1 MTFSAII
8 FDWAGTMV
16 DFGSLA
22 PVAAMRAAFASER
35 IALTD
40 AQIRAAMGMAK
51 RDHVSAILAEPDVA
65 HAWRDAHAA
74 AANDSDIDRIFARLD
89 PMLREAAAAHADLIP
104 GAAETAALL
113 KRAGVRI
120 GSTTGYTR
128 AMMAPILASAA
139 AQGYAPEVVVCAGET
154 PQGRPSPFMV
164 WTALMQ
170 MGVWPTA
177 GAMKVDDAPVG
188 IAEGKNAGCY
198 TIGVAASGNA
208 MGLSLSEYSGLPEAT
223 RMARL
228 AAARV
233 KLLAAGAD
241 VVIDTIAQLP
251 SALEAKGMRW

>member
-1 MTFSAII
+1 MTFSAVI

-22 PVAAMRAAFASER
+22 PVAAMRAAFASEGVT
-35 IALTD
+35 LTD
-40 AQIRAAMGMAK
+40 GQIRAAMGMAK
-51 RDHVSAILAEPDVA
+51 RDHVAAILADSNVA
-65 HAWRDAHAA
+65 RAWRETHSA

-89 PMLREAAAAHADLIP
+89 PMLREAAAAHADLVP

-113 KRAGVRI
+113 KRAGVRV

-128 AMMAPILASAA
+128 PMMAPILASAA

-170 MGVWPTA
+170 LDVWPTT
-177 GAMKVDDAPVG
+177 GVVKVDDAPVG
-188 IAEGKNAGCY
+188 IAEGKNAGCF

-208 MGLSLSEYSGLPEAT
+208 MGLSLSDYAALPEA
-223 RMARL
+223 ARL
-228 AAARV
+228 ARLTAARLE
-233 KLLAAGAD
+233 LLAAGAD
-241 VVIDTIAQLP
+241 IVIDTVAELP
-251 SALEAKGMRW
+251 GALEAKGMRW